1 MKVTAAAPAKINL
14 QLSVGALRADGYH
27 DLVTVYQALDLRDEV
42 TIFERAE
49 GMGVQCGISGDF
61 SSGVP
66 GDESNLAVKAV
77 KLVAE
82 LAGVSCDLNIQITK
96 RIPVAAGL
104 AGGSADAAAALVVA
118 AELYGYGGDLQ
129 PLAEQLGSDV
139 AFSLLGGT
147 ALGTSRG
154 EVVVPV
160 LARGNYCWVIISSSN
175 GLSTPRVYQKLDQL
189 RDEGAV
195 REPLQLAPKNE
206 LLQALVSGSATEIAA
221 HLSNDLQPAALALA
235 PKLQRILDVAVEDG
249 ALASLVAGSGP
260 TCIALAKDH
269 DHALDIAAR
278 ISGQNLADRVLVATS
293 PAAGTE
299 ITAIEKN

>member
-1 MKVTAAAPAKINL
+1 MT
-14 QLSVGALRADGYH
+14 
-27 DLVTVYQALDLRDEV
+27 
-42 TIFERAE
+42 
-49 GMGVQCGISGDF
+49 
-61 SSGVP
+61 
-66 GDESNLAVKAV
+66 
-77 KLVAE
+77 
-82 LAGVSCDLNIQITK
+82 
-96 RIPVAAGL
+96 
-104 AGGSADAAAALVVA
+104 
-118 AELYGYGGDLQ
+118 
-129 PLAEQLGSDV
+129 
-139 AFSLLGGT
+139 FSLLGGT

-221 HLSNDLQPAALALA
+221 HLSNDLQPAALALV

>member
-1 MKVTAAAPAKINL
+1 VKVIASAPAKINL

-27 DLVTVYQALDLRDEV
+27 DLVTVYQALNLRDDV

-49 GMGVQCGISGDF
+49 GMGVQCSVTGDF
-61 SSGVP
+61 TNGVP
-66 GDESNLAVKAV
+66 SDDSNLAVKAV
-77 KLVAE
+77 QLVAE
-82 LAGVSCDLNIQITK
+82 LVGSSCDLNIQITK

-104 AGGSADAAAALVVA
+104 AGGSADAAAALVAA

-147 ALGTSRG
+147 GLGTSRG

-160 LARGNYCWVIISSSN
+160 LARGEYCWVIMSSSN

-189 RDEGAV
+189 RDEGAL
-195 REPLQLAPKNE
+195 REPLQLKPKNE
-206 LLQALVSGSATEIAA
+206 LLQSLLTGSAEQLAE
-221 HLSNDLQPAALALA
+221 HLTNDLQPAAIALA
-235 PKLQRILDVAVEDG
+235 PRLQRLLDIAIEDG
-249 ALASLVAGSGP
+249 AIATLVAGSGP
-260 TCIALAKDH
+260 TCIALAKNYE
-269 DHALDIAAR
+269 HALDVAAR
-278 ISGQNLADRVLVATS
+278 VTGENLADRVLVATS

-299 ITAIEKN
+299 VISVERS

>member
-1 MKVTAAAPAKINL
+1 VKVTASAPAKINL

-27 DLVTVYQALDLRDEV
+27 DLVTVYQALNLRDDV

-49 GMGVQCGISGDF
+49 GMGVQCSVTGDF
-61 SSGVP
+61 TNGVP
-66 GDESNLAVKAV
+66 SDESNLAVKAV
-77 KLVAE
+77 QLVAE
-82 LAGVSCDLNIQITK
+82 LVGSSCDLNIQITK

-104 AGGSADAAAALVVA
+104 AGGSADAAAALVAA

-160 LARGNYCWVIISSSN
+160 LARGEYCWVIMSSSN

-189 RDEGAV
+189 RDEGAL
-195 REPLQLAPKNE
+195 REPLQLKPKNE
-206 LLQALVSGSATEIAA
+206 LLQSLLTGSADQLAE
-221 HLSNDLQPAALALA
+221 HLTNDLQPAAIALA
-235 PKLQRILDVAVEDG
+235 PRLQRLLDVAIEDG
-249 ALASLVAGSGP
+249 AIASLVAGSGP
-260 TCIALAKDH
+260 TCIALAKNYE
-269 DHALDIAAR
+269 HALDVAAR
-278 ISGQNLADRVLVATS
+278 VSGENLADRVLVATS

-299 ITAIEKN
+299 VISVERS

>member
-1 MKVTAAAPAKINL
+1 MKVTASAPAKINL

-27 DLVTVYQALDLRDEV
+27 DLVTVYQALNLRDDV

-49 GMGVQCGISGDF
+49 GMGVQCSVTGDF
-61 SSGVP
+61 TNGVP
-66 GDESNLAVKAV
+66 SDESNLAVKAV
-77 KLVAE
+77 QLVAE
-82 LAGVSCDLNIQITK
+82 LVGSRCDLNIQITK

-104 AGGSADAAAALVVA
+104 AGGSADAAAALVAA

-160 LARGNYCWVIISSSN
+160 LARGEYCWVIMSSSN

-189 RDEGAV
+189 RDEGAL
-195 REPLQLAPKNE
+195 REPLQLKPKNE
-206 LLQALVSGSATEIAA
+206 LLQSLLTGSADQLAE
-221 HLSNDLQPAALALA
+221 HLTNDLQPAAIALA
-235 PKLQRILDVAVEDG
+235 PRLQRLLDVAIEDG
-249 ALASLVAGSGP
+249 AIASLVAGSGP
-260 TCIALAKDH
+260 TCIALAKNYE
-269 DHALDIAAR
+269 HALDVAAR
-278 ISGQNLADRVLVATS
+278 VSGENLADRVLVATS

-299 ITAIEKN
+299 VISVERS

>member
-1 MKVTAAAPAKINL
+1 VKVTVSAPAKINL

-42 TIFERAE
+42 TISERAD
-49 GMGVQCGISGDF
+49 GMGVQCTLTGDF
-61 SSGVP
+61 LSGVP
-66 GDESNLAVKAV
+66 EDESNLAVKAV

-82 LAGVSCDLNIQITK
+82 QAGVSCDLSIQINK

-104 AGGSADAAAALVVA
+104 AGGSADAAAALLA
-118 AELYGYGGDLQ
+118 AAQLYGYGGDLQ
-129 PLAEQLGSDV
+129 LLAAQLGSDIG
-139 AFSLLGGT
+139 FSLLGGT

-160 LARGNYCWVIISSSN
+160 MTRGEYCWVILSSHN

-195 REPLQLAPKNE
+195 REPMQLAPKAE
-206 LLQALVSGSATEIAA
+206 LLQALLAGSAIEIAPQ
-221 HLSNDLQPAALALA
+221 LTNDLQPAALAIA
-235 PKLQRILDVAVEDG
+235 PKLQRVIDTAIEEG
-249 ALASLVAGSGP
+249 ALAALVAGSGP
-260 TCIALAKDH
+260 TCVALAKDY

-278 ISGQNLADRVLVATS
+278 ITTANVADRVLVSRA
-293 PAAGTE
+293 PASGAEVIDTQ
-299 ITAIEKN
+299 IS

>member
-1 MKVTAAAPAKINL
+1 VKVTASAPAKINL

-27 DLVTVYQALDLRDEV
+27 DLVTVYQALNLRDDV

-49 GMGVQCGISGDF
+49 GMGVQCSVAGDF
-61 SSGVP
+61 TNGVP
-66 GDESNLAVKAV
+66 NDDSNLAVKAV
-77 KLVAE
+77 QLVAE
-82 LAGVSCDLNIQITK
+82 LVGSSCDLNIQITK

-104 AGGSADAAAALVVA
+104 AGGSADAAAALVAA

-160 LARGNYCWVIISSSN
+160 LARGEYCWVIMSSSN

-189 RDEGAV
+189 RDEGAL
-195 REPLQLAPKNE
+195 REPLQLKPKNE
-206 LLQALVSGSATEIAA
+206 LLQSLLTGSAEQLAG
-221 HLSNDLQPAALALA
+221 HLTNDLQPAAIALA
-235 PKLQRILDVAVEDG
+235 PRLQRLLDVAIEDG
-249 ALASLVAGSGP
+249 AIAALVAGSGP
-260 TCIALAKDH
+260 TCIALTKNYE
-269 DHALDIAAR
+269 HALDVAAR
-278 ISGQNLADRVLVATS
+278 VTGENLADRVLVATS

-299 ITAIEKN
+299 IISVERS